1 MSIEAVGFVENT
13 EGSTIDTDSLT
24 IVASYFNN
32 LGSPSNPEGNVIT
45 DSFALSVAGDFNY
58 EDDFFQNGNISG
70 VSSQYFTARNGNF
83 INPNNVDIRLT
94 GDFGVTANNFFS
106 TGEVIDVANL
116 SIVVSEAF
124 GNTADLTANSI
135 YIEAEGNVSN
145 ASTIDADDLT
155 IISNTGFFFN
165 AGATIPGVGIGEP
178 DTIVPTGD
186 IITDRFTLSVAT
198 NHVNGGE
205 DFDYRE
211 HLLDNGKITSLSS
224 LNFTL
229 TGDGHFTVSGDNIAL
244 TGDLG
249 ITANSFTNTNATI
262 EANNVDIQTT
272 TSFTNSG
279 STIETNNLTIDV
291 GDNFANTNSTLI
303 ANNISIEAE
312 NYVLNAVNSTI
323 EAADDLTIVAV
334 GNTSSYLSNQTNST
348 IRGNNISIEATDYLL
363 NTANSTIEAENLTIN
378 TREFYNVA
386 AAAKLGNTIFGFG
399 GNIIAANLTIETDT
413 FSNINN
419 DGDIDGNIT
428 ADTFTLSVADD
439 FDYRADYL
447 NNGNISHANNQYL
460 TVREGDFINNA
471 DIVLTGDLE
480 ITAEII
486 RVSSNRTISADNLSL
501 VASNFLTNNDNST
514 IKGNNVSI
522 EAGSYISNSN
532 NSTIDAENLTINTSV
547 FFNVLNAT
555 LISGA
560 SK

>member
-1 MSIEAVGFVENT
+1 MVDALDNLSIIIKNVNDITGNGNLSNNFDSTLKGNNVSIEAAGYARNTNESTIEADNVSILADSFTNNHNSTLKGSSVVDIVAGTIVYNTNASTIEADNVSIEAVGFVENT

-32 LGSPSNPEGNVIT
+32 LGSPSNPGNVIT
-45 DSFALSVAGDFNY
+45 DSFALSVAGDLGDFNY

-272 TSFTNSG
+272 IVFCN
-279 STIETNNLTIDV
+279 
-291 GDNFANTNSTLI
+291 
-303 ANNISIEAE
+303 SIEI
-312 NYVLNAVNSTI
+312 LF
-323 EAADDLTIVAV
+323 
-334 GNTSSYLSNQTNST
+334 
-348 IRGNNISIEATDYLL
+348 ATK
-363 NTANSTIEAENLTIN
+363 E
-378 TREFYNVA
+378 
-386 AAAKLGNTIFGFG
+386 
-399 GNIIAANLTIETDT
+399 
-413 FSNINN
+413 
-419 DGDIDGNIT
+419 
-428 ADTFTLSVADD
+428 
-439 FDYRADYL
+439 
-447 NNGNISHANNQYL
+447 
-460 TVREGDFINNA
+460 
-471 DIVLTGDLE
+471 
-480 ITAEII
+480 
-486 RVSSNRTISADNLSL
+486 
-501 VASNFLTNNDNST
+501 
-514 IKGNNVSI
+514 
-522 EAGSYISNSN
+522 
-532 NSTIDAENLTINTSV
+532 
-547 FFNVLNAT
+547 
-555 LISGA
+555 
-560 SK
+560 